1 MRRDFAT
8 PLAAA
13 VLGGALTAAALLGT
27 GTVDAGG
34 TRAVQGLIGAGPAG
48 GRTTVRDVFR
58 RDAPGVVF
66 VRARALAGT
75 ASPFDSGASST
86 EEDDVSTGS
95 GFVIDDDGH
104 VCTNAHVVAGATAVR
119 VTVSDGRNVPAK
131 VVGKDPST
139 DIALLKIDP
148 DGLDLRALELG
159 DSDTVEVGD
168 PTIAIGNP
176 YGLDRTLT
184 TGVISAKQRR
194 ITAPDGFS
202 IKDVI
207 QTDAALNPGNSGG
220 PLLDARGRVIGMNS
234 QLAVREGAGIGFAV
248 PINTV
253 EKIVEELRE
262 TGRVRHAY
270 LGVRGRTIDDALGGV
285 ALPARSGVLVEKVE
299 AGSPAARA
307 GLKGGKVPSG
317 AENGIALGGD
327 VIVEVDGTEV
337 ASSGQLAA
345 VVEDHDPGD
354 EVEVKVV
361 RDDGT
366 KTLEVRLEQR
376 PG

>member
-8 PLAAA
+8 PLAGA

-34 TRAVQGLIGAGPAG
+34 TRAVQELIGAGPARS
-48 GRTTVRDVFR
+48 RTTVRDVYR

-86 EEDDVSTGS
+86 DQDDVSTGS
-95 GFVIDDDGH
+95 GFVIDDDGY

-184 TGVISAKQRR
+184 TGVVSAKQRR

-220 PLLDARGRVIGMNS
+220 PLIDARGRVIGMNS
-234 QLAVREGAGIGFAV
+234 QLAVGEGAGIGFAV

-253 EKIVEELRE
+253 EKVVEELRE

-307 GLKGGKVPSG
+307 GLKGGEVPSG
-317 AENGIALGGD
+317 AHDGIALGGD

-337 ASSGQLAA
+337 ASSAQLAA

>member
-13 VLGGALTAAALLGT
+13 VLGGAVTAAALLGT

-34 TRAVQGLIGAGPAG
+34 TRAVQELIGGGPAAS
-48 GRTTVRDVFR
+48 RTTVRDVYR

-75 ASPFDSGASST
+75 ASPFDSGASAT
-86 EEDDVSTGS
+86 QEDDVSTGS
-95 GFVIDDDGH
+95 GFVIDDDGY
-104 VCTNAHVVAGATAVR
+104 VCTNAHVVAGATEVR
-119 VTVSDGRNVPAK
+119 VTVSGGRSVSAR

-139 DIALLKIDP
+139 DVALLKIDA

-184 TGVISAKQRR
+184 TGVVSAKQRR

-220 PLLDARGRVIGMNS
+220 PLIDARGRVIGMNS
-234 QLAVREGAGIGFAV
+234 QLAVGEGAGIGFAV

-253 EKIVEELRE
+253 EKVVEELRE

-317 AENGIALGGD
+317 AEDGIALGGD

-337 ASSGQLAA
+337 ASSPQLAA
-345 VVEDHDPGD
+345 AVEDHDPGD

>member
-48 GRTTVRDVFR
+48 GRTTVRDVYR

-86 EEDDVSTGS
+86 DQDDVSTGS
-95 GFVIDDDGH
+95 GFVIDDDGY

-184 TGVISAKQRR
+184 TGVVSAKQRR

-253 EKIVEELRE
+253 EKVVEELRE

-317 AENGIALGGD
+317 AANGIALGGD

>member
-48 GRTTVRDVFR
+48 GRTTVRDVYR

-104 VCTNAHVVAGATAVR
+104 VCTNAHVVAGATEVR
-119 VTVSDGRNVPAK
+119 VTVSGDRSVPAK
-131 VVGKDPST
+131 VIGKDLST
-139 DIALLKIDP
+139 DVALLKIDP

-253 EKIVEELRE
+253 EKVVEELRE

>member
-48 GRTTVRDVFR
+48 GRITVRDVYR

-75 ASPFDSGASST
+75 ASPFDSGASSA

-119 VTVSDGRNVPAK
+119 VTVSGGRSVSAK

-139 DIALLKIDP
+139 DVALLKIDP

-253 EKIVEELRE
+253 EKVVEELRE

-317 AENGIALGGD
+317 AKDGIALGGD

-366 KTLEVRLEQR
+366 KTLEVMLEQR